1 MIKGTQEVGR
11 DAGPVREDVALDEV
25 VQVDLLEGRWL
36 RGRGVRFHDSNE
48 GLDTKKWTNH
58 NKSCLVSP

>member
-1 MIKGTQEVGR
+1 MIKGTQEVVR
-11 DAGPVREDVALDEV
+11 DAGPVREDVSLDEV
-25 VQVDLLEGRWL
+25 VEVDLLQACGL